1 MYSNDKIAFPVR
13 HIQSNNRVTH
23 PKKQKNY
30 FVDGLDFSCDLTF
43 IFILNLSLK
52 KKKKILT

>member
-30 FVDGLDFSCDLTF
+30 FVDGLDFSCELTF
-43 IFILNLSLK
+43 IFILNLS
-52 KKKKILT
+52 